1 MDTHLFI
8 SNGRTS
14 QASTTPLTLED
25 ATNFV
30 IKRARELVHELIKKR
45 GQEEPPFLAEEL
57 ASLRGIRVVKA
68 DLGKVDG
75 LLIRYPDGYT
85 IKVNANH
92 HPSRQNFS
100 CAHEIGHTFLHE
112 LDRLPC
118 LDNYND
124 NEFRMSNLKF
134 IGKAK
139 EDLCNIAAA
148 ELLMPE
154 IFFKKYLAGFNL
166 SVSSIERLAHI
177 FKVSIQ
183 AAAIRISQVSTEPCS
198 VILWKQ
204 YQKPRSK
211 GFFGYFMRKPMYI
224 SDRNPSPVSRAFE
237 SDRPI
242 KSFKSFEID
251 DVKKRCQMESK
262 AFSQGKTRYVISL
275 VFLER

>member
-1 MDTHLFI
+1 MSTHFLP
-8 SNGRTS
+8 SEGTTS
-14 QASTTPLTLED
+14 QVSPLTLTLED

-30 IKRARELVHELIKKR
+30 TNRARELVDELVKQR
-45 GQEEPPFLAEEL
+45 GQAEPPFLAKEL
-57 ASLRGIRVVKA
+57 APLQGIKKIEKT
-68 DLGKVDG
+68 DLGDIDA
-75 LLIRYPDGYT
+75 LLIRHQDGY
-85 IKVNANH
+85 IIRVNENH
-92 HPSRQNFS
+92 HPVRQNFS

-112 LDRLPC
+112 LDRPLS
-118 LDNYND
+118 LDD
-124 NEFRMSNLKF
+124 DEFRRAKSNSV
-134 IGKAK
+134 GRAK
-139 EDLCNIAAA
+139 ERLCFIAAA

-154 IFFKKYLAGFNL
+154 KILKKYLAGFDL
-166 SVSSIERLAHI
+166 SVSSIERLAHT

-183 AAAIRISQVSTEPCS
+183 VAAIRISQVSTEPCS

-204 YQKPRSK
+204 CQKPRSK
-211 GFFGYFMRKPMYI
+211 GFLGYFMRKPIYI

-262 AFSQGKTRYVISL
+262 AFGQGKTRYVISL